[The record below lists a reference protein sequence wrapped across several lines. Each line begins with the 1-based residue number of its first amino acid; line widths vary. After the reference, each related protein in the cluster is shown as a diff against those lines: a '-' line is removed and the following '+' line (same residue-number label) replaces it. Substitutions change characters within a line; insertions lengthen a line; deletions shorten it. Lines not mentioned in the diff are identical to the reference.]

1 MKNLWYALFLV
12 ALVTQAQAQNAR
24 VVEMQQLPPRNSF
37 ERRGVSLK
45 AMKKLLKRKSAQVF

>member
-45 AMKKLLKRKSAQVF
+45 Q